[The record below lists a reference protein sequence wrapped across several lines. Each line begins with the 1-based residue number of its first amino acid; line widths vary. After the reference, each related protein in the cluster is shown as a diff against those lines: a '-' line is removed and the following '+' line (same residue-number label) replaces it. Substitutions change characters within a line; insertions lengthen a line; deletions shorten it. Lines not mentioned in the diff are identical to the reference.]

1 MAAMGS
7 LFSVELPNQSPA
19 GEGPAREAV
28 ERRWIVQMSRAW
40 QVLVAGAVLSALLL
54 AGAAA
59 AREGSLQLTR
69 NGNTITITGST
80 NLAAGDRIL
89 VNVVSAAFT
98 PTEKGAGGGFAGSS
112 GTVEV
117 LPGTTLNSYRFDV
130 DVSGFPPGLYLVTA
144 ESLETAY
151 RDSAQFVLPW
161 APAPTT
167 VPLTIEAATLPVTLT
182 ITETTTP
189 SPQASPAMPL
199 PCPVSL
205 VAPAIAAWMLLRT
218 R

>member
-1 MAAMGS
+1 MFPRDETTCPEVDGRLLWKGDLEGAEQLKGAWKILG
-7 LFSVELPNQSPA
+7 A
-19 GEGPAREAV
+19 G
-28 ERRWIVQMSRAW
+28 
-40 QVLVAGAVLSALLL
+40 LVLSALLI

-59 AREGSLQLTR
+59 AREGSLQLSR
-69 NGNTITITGST
+69 NGNTVTITGST

-98 PTEKGAGGGFAGSS
+98 PTEKGATGGFAGAS

-117 LPGTTLNSYRFDV
+117 RPGTPLNSYRFNV

-151 RDSAQFVLPW
+151 RDSAQFVLSW
-161 APAPTT
+161 APVPTT
-167 VPLTIEAATLPVTLT
+167 VPPTLEAATLPATLT
-182 ITETTTP
+182 ITETATP
-189 SPQASPAMPL
+189 SAQASPAMPL
-199 PCPVSL
+199 PGPISL
-205 VAPAIAAWMLLRT
+205 VALAITARMLLRT